1 LVLGKFCNRVKKIF
15 KTFTDNGFL
24 KIEVYYNMGMKFGEV
39 TPKTISTIGVI
50 LFNMKIIDYD
60 VSKRIPPIS
69 ESDIDTKIIISHK
82 TFSNKNIF
90 IDYMIHDFG
99 VIFRFRGNMKIHA
112 TNEWLIDTITWSDNY
127 NNGET
132 IMDLLLKEQAE
143 MEKRDWQTI
152 YYIVESL
159 DDLITIINTFN
170 ITGNYYNELI
180 DRWNTISSNQKA

>member
-1 LVLGKFCNRVKKIF
+1 
-15 KTFTDNGFL
+15 
-24 KIEVYYNMGMKFGEV
+24 MGMKFREV
-39 TPKTISTIGVI
+39 TPKTISTIGVT
-50 LFNMKIIDYD
+50 LFNMKIIDYN

-82 TFSNKNIF
+82 TPSDKNIF

-112 TNEWLIDTITWSDNY
+112 TNEWLIDTITWLVNY

-143 MEKRDWQTI
+143 MEKRDWQAI

-159 DDLITIINTFN
+159 DDLMTIINTFN

>member
-1 LVLGKFCNRVKKIF
+1 MVKRNF
-15 KTFTDNGFL
+15 ETFTDNGFL
-24 KIEVYYNMGMKFGEV
+24 KIEVYYNMEMKFSEV
-39 TPKTISTIGVI
+39 APKTISTIGVI

-60 VSKRIPPIS
+60 ISKRIPPIS

-82 TFSNKNIF
+82 VSSDKNIF
-90 IDYMIHDFG
+90 VDYMIHDFG
-99 VIFRFRGNMKIHA
+99 VIFRFHGNMKNHA
-112 TNEWLIDTITWSDNY
+112 TNEWSIDTITWSDNY

-159 DDLITIINTFN
+159 DDLMTIINTFN

>member
-1 LVLGKFCNRVKKIF
+1 
-15 KTFTDNGFL
+15 
-24 KIEVYYNMGMKFGEV
+24 MGMKFSEV
-39 TPKTISTIGVI
+39 APKTISTIGVI

-60 VSKRIPPIS
+60 ISKRIPPIS

-82 TFSNKNIF
+82 TPSDKNIF

-99 VIFRFRGNMKIHA
+99 VIFRFRGNMKNHV
-112 TNEWLIDTITWSDNY
+112 TNEWSIDTITWSDNY

-143 MEKRDWQTI
+143 MEKRDWQAI

-159 DDLITIINTFN
+159 DDLMTIINTFN

>member
-1 LVLGKFCNRVKKIF
+1 
-15 KTFTDNGFL
+15 
-24 KIEVYYNMGMKFGEV
+24 MGMKFSEV
-39 TPKTISTIGVI
+39 APKTISTIGVI

-82 TFSNKNIF
+82 TPSDKNIF

-99 VIFRFRGNMKIHA
+99 VIFRFRGNMKNHV
-112 TNEWLIDTITWSDNY
+112 TNEWSIDTITWSDNY

-143 MEKRDWQTI
+143 MEKRDWQAI

>member
-1 LVLGKFCNRVKKIF
+1 
-15 KTFTDNGFL
+15 
-24 KIEVYYNMGMKFGEV
+24 
-39 TPKTISTIGVI
+39 
-50 LFNMKIIDYD
+50 MKIIVYD
-60 VSKRIPPIS
+60 VTKKIPPIS
-69 ESDIDTKIIISHK
+69 ESDIYNKIIISYK
-82 TFSNKNIF
+82 ISSDKCSF

-99 VIFRFRGNMKIHA
+99 VIFRFRGNMKNHV
-112 TNEWLIDTITWSDNY
+112 TNEWQIGAITWSDNY

-143 MEKRDWQTI
+143 MEKRDWQAI

-159 DDLITIINTFN
+159 DDLMTIINTFN